1 HLQAADEK
9 ALEVA
14 RKEGRVSFYTSMAAT
29 ESKLLAD
36 AFQTKYPAITVDI
49 TRLSSD
55 KLLQRIVTEKRTGA
69 NLFDTV
75 TNSTME
81 VHLLTKGGLLARYV
95 SPEAASFAA
104 DSKDPDG
111 RWVDMY
117 SNLRVVTYNTRLV
130 PKEKVPKRYEDL
142 LDPAWRG
149 QI

>member
-1 HLQAADEK
+1 MILRPSNFLIVFLLLLFVGVSSAASADEK
-9 ALEVA
+9 TLELA

-36 AFQTKYPAITVDI
+36 AFQTKYPAINVDI

-69 NLFDTV
+69 NLFDVV

-81 VHLLTKGGLLARYV
+81 VHLLNKTGLLARYA
-95 SPEAASFAA
+95 SPEAALFFA
-104 DSKDPDG
+104 DSKDRGG

-117 SNLRVVTYNTRLV
+117 SNLRVLT
-130 PKEKVPKRYEDL
+130 
-142 LDPAWRG
+142 
-149 QI
+149 

>member
-1 HLQAADEK
+1 MIVERKSVPLLLALFLLGGVSAHLQAADEK

-75 TNSTME
+75 TN
-81 VHLLTKGGLLARYV
+81 
-95 SPEAASFAA
+95 
-104 DSKDPDG
+104 
-111 RWVDMY
+111 
-117 SNLRVVTYNTRLV
+117 
-130 PKEKVPKRYEDL
+130 
-142 LDPAWRG
+142 
-149 QI
+149 